1 MSVNFQFTSH
11 VDELKNALPDAIE
24 RALEAIGMQAADN
37 VADLAPVD
45 TGRLKASITHQT
57 DVNEQ
62 CVYIGTN
69 VEYAA
74 YVELGTS
81 KHPEPQP
88 YLQPGIMNNMD
99 EYKAIAETYLRD

>member
-24 RALEAIGMQAADN
+24 RALEAVGMQAADN

-45 TGRLKASITHQT
+45 TGRLKASITHQV

-74 YVELGTS
+74 YVEMGTS
-81 KHPEPQP
+81 KMKAQP
-88 YLQPGIMNNMD
+88 YLQPGIMNNVD
-99 EYKAIAETYLRD
+99 EYKAIAENYLSQ